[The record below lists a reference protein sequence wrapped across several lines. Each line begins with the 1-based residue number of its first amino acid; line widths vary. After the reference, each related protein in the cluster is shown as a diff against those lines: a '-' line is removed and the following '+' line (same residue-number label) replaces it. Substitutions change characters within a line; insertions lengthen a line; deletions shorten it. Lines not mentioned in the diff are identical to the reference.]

1 MLAGLSPR
9 AEASPSEP
17 ATPVGPVQ
25 PVKAVVTA
33 LTKAAPT
40 ILRPVVK
47 ISFDPVRCTNER
59 IYPWTK
65 KAGQNSLLQLE
76 VLGDR
81 TNLEDVAR
89 LLFKYYLGEVL
100 QQTLD
105 DHSWRWFFP
114 YPLLSSDY

>member
-1 MLAGLSPR
+1 MLACSSTDADAAPV
-9 AEASPSEP
+9 EA
-17 ATPVGPVQ
+17 AVQ
-25 PVKAVVTA
+25 AVEDAVTA
-33 LTKAAPT
+33 LTKPSQT

-65 KAGQNSLLQLE
+65 KAGQSPVLQLE

-81 TNLEDVAR
+81 MNLEDVAR

-100 QQTLD
+100 QATLD
-105 DHSWRWFFP
+105 DHTWR
-114 YPLLSSDY
+114 